1 VEEFFVPPLDG
12 ASNEP
17 PVDQAEHLGPDQEPN
32 VEPPARSGLAAKL
45 GRRLERSQSNQHIRF
60 NRPRPDHSWVSGE
73 SAR

>member
-1 VEEFFVPPLDG
+1 VPPLDG

-17 PVDQAEHLGPDQEPN
+17 PVDQAEHLGLTRSRTQSPL
-32 VEPPARSGLAAKL
+32 PARAWRPSSAGAWSAV
-45 GRRLERSQSNQHIRF
+45 RSNQHIRF